1 MSIEKRETVH
11 ITGVSHQGEGVGRLA
26 DGRVVFVPGALPEED
41 VIIGDLA
48 KEKKRLVAPIEEI
61 TLAHPERVVPA
72 CPVYHACGGCQLQHA
87 APALQKEIKTR
98 RVQDACE
105 RIGHLD
111 LTILPTLM
119 MADPWRYRNKGIFHV
134 NEAAGE
140 ARLGFYG
147 DAGHAF
153 VPATDCLLFSQA
165 VNSLLKDLEKRITA
179 TGRAGHIRKVMV
191 RQSFATG
198 EIMLAFITE
207 DQAFRLPNL
216 AASLLA
222 DHPNLTSLWHN
233 VLTNPRLATGRAWHH
248 LGGQRSLSDSIGDLQ
263 VHLSPASF
271 FQVNNRQ
278 AKVLYDQIRHR
289 AALTGRETVLD
300 LYGGIGTIGL
310 YLARDAKIVIG
321 VESIGDAT
329 RDARDN
335 ARQLGISNASFVTAK
350 AETWLPRQLKDH
362 PAPDLVIVDP
372 PRKGLHDRLIDT
384 LITSK
389 TPAIIY
395 VSCNPATLAR
405 DLKAFHRN
413 GYQIHDIQPVD
424 LFPQT
429 AHVET
434 VALLSKLDVDKHIDV
449 EIKLDELDLTSAE
462 SKATYAQIKE
472 YILEKFNLKVST
484 LYIAQIKRK
493 CGIELR
499 EHYNKSKKEKQ
510 VIPQCTPE
518 KEEAIM
524 DALRH
529 FKMI

>member
-41 VIIGDLA
+41 VIIGDLV

-61 TLAHPERVVPA
+61 SLAHPERVIPA

-87 APALQKEIKTR
+87 APALQEQIKTR

-111 LTILPTLM
+111 LTVLPTLM

-147 DAGHAF
+147 AAGHAF

-207 DQAFRLPNL
+207 DQAFRLPKL

-248 LGGQRSLSDSIGDLQ
+248 LGGQRSLSDCIGDLKVQ
-263 VHLSPASF
+263 LSPASF

-310 YLARDAKIVIG
+310 YLARDAKSLIG

-350 AETWLPRQLKDH
+350 AETWLPRQVKDQ
-362 PAPDLVIVDP
+362 PAPDLIIVDP

-389 TPAIIY
+389 TPTIIY

-405 DLKAFHRN
+405 DLKTFHKN

-434 VALLSKLDVDKHIDV
+434 VALLSKLNTEHHLDIEIGEDELSEIDFSKDATYG
-449 EIKLDELDLTSAE
+449 EIKKYVLD
-462 SKATYAQIKE
+462 KYG
-472 YILEKFNLKVST
+472 LKVSS
-484 LYIAQIKRK
+484 LYIA
-493 CGIELR
+493 
-499 EHYNKSKKEKQ
+499 
-510 VIPQCTPE
+510 P
-518 KEEAIM
+518 
-524 DALRH
+524 
-529 FKMI
+529 

>member
-87 APALQKEIKTR
+87 APALQEGIKTR

-111 LTILPTLM
+111 LTVLPTLM

-147 DAGHAF
+147 AAGHAF

-207 DQAFRLPNL
+207 DQAFRLPKL

-248 LGGQRSLSDSIGDLQ
+248 LGGQRSLSDRIGDLQ
-263 VHLSPASF
+263 VQLSPASF

-278 AKVLYDQIRHR
+278 AEVLYDQIRHR

-310 YLARDAKIVIG
+310 YLARDAKSLIG

-350 AETWLPRQLKDH
+350 AETWLPRQVKDQ
-362 PAPDLVIVDP
+362 PAPDLIIVDP

-384 LITSK
+384 LITTK

-405 DLKAFHRN
+405 DLKAFHKN

-429 AHVET
+429 AHVEAAILMT
-434 VALLSKLDVDKHIDV
+434 YCGLD
-449 EIKLDELDLTSAE
+449 
-462 SKATYAQIKE
+462 KE
-472 YILEKFNLKVST
+472 
-484 LYIAQIKRK
+484 
-493 CGIELR
+493 
-499 EHYNKSKKEKQ
+499 
-510 VIPQCTPE
+510 
-518 KEEAIM
+518 
-524 DALRH
+524 
-529 FKMI
+529 